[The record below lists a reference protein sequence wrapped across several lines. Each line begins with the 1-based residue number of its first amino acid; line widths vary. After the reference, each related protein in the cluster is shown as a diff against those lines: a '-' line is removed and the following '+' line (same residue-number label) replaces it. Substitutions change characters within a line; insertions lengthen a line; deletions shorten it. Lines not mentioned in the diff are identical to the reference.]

1 MTENHAVRRFA
12 ERAMS
17 LHRLNPKTLAR
28 AIQCNEKSIYKILS
42 EETVRMEQS
51 QFLTLLILANAID
64 FKCGGNQ
71 NDGSTAHQAKA

>member
-51 QFLTLLILANAID
+51 QLFNLLLLANAIN
-64 FKCGGNQ
+64 FKGGNQ
-71 NDGSTAHQAKA
+71 NDGSSEDQRKA

>member
-17 LHRLNPKTLAR
+17 LHRLTPKTLAR

-42 EETVRMEQS
+42 EETVRMEQA
-51 QFLTLLILANAID
+51 QLFNLLLLANAIN
-64 FKCGGNQ
+64 FSGGNQ
-71 NDGSTAHQAKA
+71 NERNPAHQTET